1 MQKLVFSRQAT
12 AKSSTVCM
20 KVGEFSEFFIHAVT
34 EITTSVDMSHR
45 RLRCQ
50 EGLLT
55 RNKSKPCTN
64 KIFSWSPVDHCFINF
79 NTRTEQSHLSI
90 WRPRIFLLHWINA
103 TWLASRTMELMR
115 CSIEDSQSSHDAYQL
130 ASGYGRLVQRWMLMK
145 ELSIPEKLKESS
157 QWQRRKFSAY
167 FQWGCYSSFYWLQR
181 AVAVTVFLYFLIG
194 IS

>member
-1 MQKLVFSRQAT
+1 MLWQRSQHLLIWVIAGFDARKDYWL
-12 AKSSTVCM
+12 
-20 KVGEFSEFFIHAVT
+20 E
-34 EITTSVDMSHR
+34 TSQSHVQT
-45 RLRCQ
+45 RL
-50 EGLLT
+50 
-55 RNKSKPCTN
+55 
-64 KIFSWSPVDHCFINF
+64 FSWSPVDHCFINF
-79 NTRTEQSHLSI
+79 NTRTQQSHLSI

-115 CSIEDSQSSHDAYQL
+115 CSIKDSQSSHDAYQL